1 MFFKY
6 FFLRFQINP
15 VSLPVS
21 VDLGRVLCVQG
32 GGAGVVVVLVL
43 LGAAAA
49 VAAVLGLAAVTV
61 PLLSPLISI
70 LPATSRL
77 QSVSVIIH
85 YFR

>member
-1 MFFKY
+1 MRSQ
-6 FFLRFQINP
+6 LNP
-15 VSLPVS
+15 VSLPIS
-21 VDLGRVLCVQG
+21 VDLGRVLRVCE

-61 PLLSPLISI
+61 PILSPLLSI
-70 LPATSRL
+70 LPTTSRL
-77 QSVSVIIH
+77 QNVIVH

>member
-1 MFFKY
+1 M
-6 FFLRFQINP
+6 RSQINL

-21 VDLGRVLCVQG
+21 VDLGRVLCMCE

-61 PLLSPLISI
+61 PLLSPLLSI
-70 LPATSRL
+70 LPTTSRL
-77 QSVSVIIH
+77 QNVIVH

>member
-32 GGAGVVVVLVL
+32 GGAGVVVVLVP

-49 VAAVLGLAAVTV
+49 VAAVLGLASVTV
-61 PLLSPLISI
+61 PILPSLFSI
-70 LPATSRL
+70 LPTTSCL
-77 QSVSVIIH
+77 QNVIVH

>member
-1 MFFKY
+1 MFVNIFSH
-6 FFLRFQINP
+6 FQIT
-15 VSLPVS
+15 LPVS
-21 VDLGRVLCVQG
+21 VDLGGVVGVEAG

-61 PLLSPLISI
+61 PLLPPLISI

-77 QSVSVIIH
+77 QSVIVIIIH